1 MTLKRNNLNI
11 GIGLGILVPLFTFMI
26 FNGLTNIANIP
37 FKERTIALICI
48 CLNGLLMHFYKN
60 LRANESVRGLVLATV
75 GLCAIWFIYY
85 GQEIMGEW

>member
-11 GIGLGILVPLFTFMI
+11 GIGLGILLPLITFVI
-26 FNGLTNIANIP
+26 LNGLTNVANIS

-48 CLNGLLMHFYKN
+48 CLNGLLMQFYKN

-85 GQEIMGEW
+85 GQEIMSEW